1 MRRAA
6 RSPDRQ
12 QVASRARRVFA
23 CLAVARIGHLNM
35 YRSISWHDARCAW
48 FCRTPNVSINAGAIT
63 VLKHATPV
71 ETFLADRP
79 IQRFLTIPA
88 CGYKNR
94 SRIPELSRCKK
105 LTVGKRQARKKDQ
118 PCTESERV
126 VTYPQNDTPDQAKM
140 AEFGAPHHEHRS
152 WGGRNLHRDGNCG
165 GRSGFPCSGQRPLL
179 QALPGSPGASPYRLT
194 PDNYDSRMSALSGP
208 GETSDS
214 AEFLTWSVRK
224 INANPDRAESAW
236 LGDSLFRQ
244 AAMRCRSTARR
255 GIRQGGRRVWKATYG
270 TVWPAFGGSRQ
281 QYGQSHVCL

>member
-1 MRRAA
+1 MQKTDCRQTTGAQEKTNRA
-6 RSPDRQ
+6 P
-12 QVASRARRVFA
+12 
-23 CLAVARIGHLNM
+23 
-35 YRSISWHDARCAW
+35 
-48 FCRTPNVSINAGAIT
+48 
-63 VLKHATPV
+63 
-71 ETFLADRP
+71 
-79 IQRFLTIPA
+79 
-88 CGYKNR
+88 NR
-94 SRIPELSRCKK
+94 SGSSPILRMTRLIRPRWQNSAHPTTSIVRGAAEICTGTG
-105 LTVGKRQARKKDQ
+105 TVVGD
-118 PCTESERV
+118 P
-126 VTYPQNDTPDQAKM
+126 
-140 AEFGAPHHEHRS
+140 G
-152 WGGRNLHRDGNCG
+152 
-165 GRSGFPCSGQRPLL
+165 PCSGQRPLL